1 MLKSSAVDSMPRH
14 VCGWVMGFRCLVGVC
29 FYLAH
34 AHILM
39 RNFGFEICMPKRN
52 DLEQKALHFVV
63 NTGYQG
69 VLQSELWRELSASS
83 REGSRVAI
91 KLEEK
96 GLIRREKELEGGR
109 WTYRLYPKRLPASIE
124 TIVDCPCLMCADN
137 ARCDP
142 TTAISPKSCERL
154 TVWITGLDKSK
165 AADSPA
171 AL

>member
-1 MLKSSAVDSMPRH
+1 
-14 VCGWVMGFRCLVGVC
+14 
-29 FYLAH
+29 
-34 AHILM
+34 
-39 RNFGFEICMPKRN
+39 MPKRN
-52 DLEQKALHFVV
+52 DLEQKALHFVM

-69 VLQSELWRELSASS
+69 VLQSELWRELGASS

-109 WTYRLYPKRLPASIE
+109 WTYRLFPKRMPASIE
-124 TIVDCPCLMCADN
+124 TIVDCPCLMCPDN

-154 TVWITGLDKSK
+154 TGWIIGLDKPEV
-165 AADSPA
+165 DPA
-171 AL
+171 